1 MTAHTRI
8 RHFTARLMNR
18 ENLEQLRAYA
28 SFEEAL
34 KDSDSYEDPTLI
46 EIVKEKPKRCPS
58 EKIDRARR
66 SGSCPPP
73 P

>member
-46 EIVKEKPKRCPS
+46 EIVKE
-58 EKIDRARR
+58 RR
-66 SGSCPPP
+66 SDTGPASRVPLLA
-73 P
+73 